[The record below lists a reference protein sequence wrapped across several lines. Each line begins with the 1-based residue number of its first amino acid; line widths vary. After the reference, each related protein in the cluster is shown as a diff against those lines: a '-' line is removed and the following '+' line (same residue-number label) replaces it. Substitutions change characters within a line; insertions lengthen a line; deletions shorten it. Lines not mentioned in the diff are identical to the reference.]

1 MTQIL
6 DPPKSSSPP
15 GSSGVLLSIQA
26 MRGLAVLA
34 VILVHVQLY
43 FAAQLGMPDF
53 IPYFNI
59 GAASVDLFFV
69 ISGFIMVYASER
81 LFGRPGATRTFFL
94 RRVAR
99 IVPLYWAT
107 TTIILLY
114 LLLRHRDFDAGGSF
128 VQWVLSS
135 YAFLPFPRGDG
146 TVSPIHGVGWTLNYE
161 MFFYALFGIFVFL
174 SRRGVVIAIGSLF
187 CTLIVIGFLFG
198 PLPEPF
204 GFWTSPIIIEFVFG
218 MIIAL
223 AYRDGVRLPRWLVRT
238 LVLAGVAVY
247 AWSATKGHF
256 FGPPPESAIR
266 VLLWGVPAIG
276 IIGGLALAE
285 QRPAANAF
293 WRLFGFLGDA
303 SYSLYLVHPMALGLP
318 RMILGRWIEPAS
330 APWFYVFCMLACAI
344 VLPLLVYVFIEKPTT
359 EALQKKIEARPRA
372 PIREMATG

>member
-6 DPPKSSSPP
+6 DPPKPAPP

-26 MRGLAVLA
+26 MRGFAVLA
-34 VILVHVQLY
+34 VILVHIQLY
-43 FAAQLGMPDF
+43 FSAQLAMPDF

-69 ISGFIMVYASER
+69 ISGFIMVYATER
-81 LFGRPGATRTFFL
+81 LFGRPGATRAFFL

-128 VQWVLSS
+128 AQWVLSS

-161 MFFYALFGIFVFL
+161 MFFYSLFGIFVFL

-187 CTLIVIGFLFG
+187 CTLIAIGFLFG

-238 LVLAGVAVY
+238 LVLAGLAVY

-256 FGPPPESAIR
+256 FGPPPESAMR
-266 VLLWGVPAIG
+266 VLLWGVPAIA

-285 QRPAANAF
+285 QRPAANGF

-318 RMILGRWIEPAS
+318 RMVLGRWIEPAS

-344 VLPLLVYVFIEKPTT
+344 VLPLLVYVFIEKPAT

-372 PIREMATG
+372 PIREMAPG